1 MSRLTPK
8 QLYFLKKHNVDL
20 KYVFNANGMSK
31 SEYRQIMKELNKYV
45 AFNVIAC
52 RKSGH
57 TLRTRTGHCIQC
69 DTARLAFM
77 KRHVS
82 EGIIYIAGSKEGE
95 IMKVGYSKAV
105 EVRQESLNRTQY
117 AGYKDWVILFAIVS
131 EDAGKIESMANMTL
145 RKYAY
150 KLDYYHN
157 GEWQDSSETYTCTFA
172 KAKESV
178 LKSCKAYSSNYKI
191 ELDYKVGLY

>member
-1 MSRLTPK
+1 M
-8 QLYFLKKHNVDL
+8 
-20 KYVFNANGMSK
+20 FNANGINK

-45 AFNVIAC
+45 AFNVVAC

-69 DTARLAFM
+69 DTARLAFI

-82 EGIIYIAGSKEGE
+82 KGIVYIAGSKEGE

-105 EVRQESLNRTQY
+105 EVRQESLNRKKY
-117 AGYKDWVILFAIVS
+117 AGYEDWVILFAIVS
-131 EDAGKIESMANMTL
+131 KYAGKIESMANMTL
-145 RKYAY
+145 NKYAY
-150 KLDYYHN
+150 KLEYYHN
-157 GEWQDSSETYTCTFA
+157 GEWQDSYETYTCTFA

-178 LKSCKAYSSNYKI
+178 LKSCKACSSNYNI
-191 ELDYKVGLY
+191 EIDYKGKLYEFKTRTE

>member
-1 MSRLTPK
+1 
-8 QLYFLKKHNVDL
+8 
-20 KYVFNANGMSK
+20 MSK

-117 AGYKDWVILFAIVS
+117 AGYKDWVINCRVV
-131 EDAGKIESMANMTL
+131 N
-145 RKYAY
+145 
-150 KLDYYHN
+150 N
-157 GEWQDSSETYTCTFA
+157 
-172 KAKESV
+172 
-178 LKSCKAYSSNYKI
+178 
-191 ELDYKVGLY
+191 

>member
-145 RKYAY
+145 SKYAY

-191 ELDYKVGLY
+191 ELDYKGELY